1 LRLRFSTACALSR
14 VICNLVICNS
24 KTCALHNPDSFN
36 GIISGI
42 GDVHQGAS
50 QFFSL
55 PMPNYKLT
63 SLLSAARSGAGGN
76 PKLAQLLPRLER
88 LVRAWIALDHMAQ
101 RFYAVF
107 LLAQLD

>member
-14 VICNLVICNS
+14 VICNLVTRNS
-24 KTCALHNPDSFN
+24 RTCAPHNSDSFN

-42 GDVHQGAS
+42 GGVHQGAS

-63 SLLSAARSGAGGN
+63 SLLSAARSRAGGN
-76 PKLAQLLPRLER
+76 PELAQLLPRLQR
-88 LVRAWIALDHMAQ
+88 FVRSRIALDHMAQ
-101 RFYAVF
+101 RFHAIL